1 MYLCLYL
8 IDNNIEKA
16 FVSNKMLIIIQS
28 VAYQLQNLLSSCVY
42 ILEIKGKTSTCTYT
56 YYVFASTLYVFI
68 VICLLSIAIL
78 HAGT

>member
-1 MYLCLYL
+1 MSLCLYL

-16 FVSNKMLIIIQS
+16 FVSKKMLIIIQS

-42 ILEIKGKTSTCTYT
+42 ILEIKGKTSTYT
-56 YYVFASTLYVFI
+56 CYVFSSTLYVFI